1 MDEQGRC
8 LLSKVCKRKQ
18 GTVDIPGKFN
28 PISYKRSLRGEPI
41 EAVKE
46 EVRALV
52 SGKEGVVVFAEGL
65 DVDLLDL
72 GPESCQVIDVQEH
85 FNARGRQE
93 LGMATKTLPPF
104 PSGGKYSLKN
114 LSRAVLGRRIQ
125 EGRHQSL
132 EDATATMDLFQWGR
146 DWILPEVVSNF

>member
-1 MDEQGRC
+1 M
-8 LLSKVCKRKQ
+8 
-18 GTVDIPGKFN
+18 
-28 PISYKRSLRGEPI
+28 

-52 SGKEGVVVFAEGL
+52 SGKEGIVVFAKDL

-85 FNARGRQE
+85 FNACGRQE

-104 PSGGKYSLKN
+104 PSGGKYSLKD
-114 LSRAVLGRRIQ
+114 LSRAVLGRHIQ
-125 EGRHQSL
+125 EGHMHSIL
-132 EDATATMDLFQWGR
+132 LSTAW
-146 DWILPEVVSNF
+146 